1 MFFLIS
7 IKRNI
12 DRLFCDD
19 VDDVDIIGKITVT
32 VVEIDSVDIYTSISK
47 HFSNQCHLGFGFR
60 VFAWYIYN
68 VIVPLCDPMQCNVL
82 HHHSLVMAYVSNGC
96 INRGKWEI
104 EGIHT
109 IAGIFG
115 WIRVNGRHHI
125 CILPND
131 P

>member
-60 VFAWYIYN
+60 VFA
-68 VIVPLCDPMQCNVL
+68 
-82 HHHSLVMAYVSNGC
+82 
-96 INRGKWEI
+96 
-104 EGIHT
+104 
-109 IAGIFG
+109 
-115 WIRVNGRHHI
+115 
-125 CILPND
+125 
-131 P
+131 